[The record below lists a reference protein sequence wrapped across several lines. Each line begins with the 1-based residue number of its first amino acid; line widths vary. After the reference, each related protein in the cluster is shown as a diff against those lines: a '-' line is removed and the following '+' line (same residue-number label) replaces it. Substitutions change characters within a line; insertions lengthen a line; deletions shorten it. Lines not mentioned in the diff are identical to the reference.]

1 MTGQAN
7 NAAVVSEG
15 YTNMLPFIIMA
26 VAGVAS
32 GAVSGK
38 RNKDN
43 LDAQASLDKA
53 GLNRSAVNAAE
64 RLNTVRVNAD
74 RTADKFRKDK
84 LSLQIQSK
92 ERKAANEVQNAVLG
106 ISGISAGDIM
116 AAEQIS
122 SDIMSQDL
130 DSKRD
135 QIMMNMQ
142 AEFDNI
148 TNNLNVQAED
158 MSLQHR
164 IRRNA
169 APSMGESVLGGLIS
183 GASAGANTL

>member
-1 MTGQAN
+1 MIGQAN

-15 YTNMLPFIIMA
+15 YTNMLPLIIMA

-32 GAVSGK
+32 GAMSAK

-64 RLNTVRVNAD
+64 RLNTVQVNAD

-92 ERKAANEVQNAVLG
+92 ERQAANEVQNAVLG
-106 ISGISAGDIM
+106 ISGVSAGDIM

-122 SDIMSQDL
+122 SDIMAQDI

-164 IRRNA
+164 IRRDA
-169 APSMGESVLGGLIS
+169 TPSMSESVLGGLIS
-183 GASAGANTL
+183 GTSAGANTL

>member
-1 MTGQAN
+1 MIGQAN

-15 YTNMLPFIIMA
+15 YTNMLPFILMA
-26 VAGVAS
+26 VAGVAT
-32 GAVSGK
+32 GAMSGK

-106 ISGISAGDIM
+106 ISGVSAGDIM

-164 IRRNA
+164 IRRKA

-183 GASAGANTL
+183 GASAGAATL